1 MAYDAVAF
9 LEGLFG
15 QVPADER
22 HESRYSGVHAPDLT
36 VEWWQLWDERAA
48 IMEYDGNLPRERAE
62 ALALDDILKQ
72 MELAGITCPS
82 DYS

>member
-9 LEGLFG
+9 LEGLIG
-15 QVPADER
+15 HAPADER
-22 HESRYSGVHAPDLT
+22 DRSCFSAVQPHDLP

-62 ALALDDILKQ
+62 ALAMDDVLKQ
-72 MELAGITCPS
+72 MELTGITYPS
-82 DYS
+82 DCS

>member
-9 LEGLFG
+9 LEGLTG
-15 QVPADER
+15 HAPADER
-22 HESRYSGVHAPDLT
+22 ARSSLSAVRPDNLP

-48 IMEYDGNLPRERAE
+48 IVEYDGNQFRERAE

-72 MELAGITCPS
+72 MELAGIKCPS
-82 DYS
+82 DCS